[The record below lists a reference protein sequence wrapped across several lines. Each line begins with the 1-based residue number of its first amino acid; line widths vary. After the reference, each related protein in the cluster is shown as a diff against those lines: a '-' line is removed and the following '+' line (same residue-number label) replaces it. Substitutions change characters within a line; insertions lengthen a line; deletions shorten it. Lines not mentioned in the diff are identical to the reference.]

1 MEKRKHECKK
11 VEGPTKKTEG
21 RKKGKPQQMKDWL
34 GGGQERWEGRRRDE
48 VWRQIRSKR
57 INGTKE
63 RREREKG
70 YRISAR
76 RKSLPLISEGERA
89 TRRTEK

>member
-1 MEKRKHECKK
+1 
-11 VEGPTKKTEG
+11 
-21 RKKGKPQQMKDWL
+21 MKDWL

-63 RREREKG
+63 GREREKG

-76 RKSLPLISEGERA
+76 RKSLPLISEGERS
-89 TRRTEK
+89 TRRPEKWQEERDGADEMTPEKLGEEIR